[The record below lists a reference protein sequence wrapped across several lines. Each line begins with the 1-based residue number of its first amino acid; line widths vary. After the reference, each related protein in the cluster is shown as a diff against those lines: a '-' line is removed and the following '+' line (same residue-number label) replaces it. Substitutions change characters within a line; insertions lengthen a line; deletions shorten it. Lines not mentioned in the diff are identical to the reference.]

1 MSTTE
6 PIVTDENKTEETENT
21 TDKADWK
28 GFSKNLS
35 YGLITGI
42 FIGVIVIGSTGLF
55 LAKVANANI
64 LPTEC
69 DIEPYPVIGS
79 EEVTARIVPM
89 EIIYMNPVKIFSFFG
104 LNFWTEPTSYY
115 TQEANFV
122 NADAELNFMNDF
134 KNSWLCSL
142 KNKAYPPLKADIT
155 EVITAAETAA
165 VTADTG
171 ATAAKSKSW
180 MPNGW
185 FMPKNE
191 RNFGKKQD
199 AEGNYV
205 DVDLNELPQY
215 SPFWAYEFETLK
227 KMTVNSFSMINSVFF
242 YMNYLPEWGTMI
254 FFALF
259 FGVIITIIFLAN
271 WLYGLWSHLS
281 NFGDLVSNLYNPK
294 RFNKGTTRV
303 TEDPTWYEKGLIF
316 PFFVMGYFICAMYS
330 AIFIG
335 PTMVTLYAFFKALR
349 ANYVIRDN
357 NNEKASKDAPK
368 QNLFSFIKSTLYYK
382 KTFLII
388 LVMLNLM
395 GVTNEYLGTSYLPG
409 VIIAIL
415 ILIFGLKIL
424 EVNVPEDLFKVTN
437 ANFPPLIQPDV
448 DLLTDQLVNMC
459 SDKPTK
465 IVTDPKIIT
474 TVTGFVGSDVLQN
487 VKAEAQ
493 SQTVKAEVRSIMP
506 LIGGRPNKKIPKTKT
521 KFYNLKLV

>member
-42 FIGVIVIGSTGLF
+42 FIGVIVIGSAGLF

-69 DIEPYPVIGS
+69 DIEPYPLMGTDTVK
-79 EEVTARIVPM
+79 ARIVPM

-122 NADAELNFMNDF
+122 NADAELNFMNNF

-142 KNKAYPPLKADIT
+142 KNKAYPPLVAELKKVLTSNAD
-155 EVITAAETAA
+155 APY
-165 VTADTG
+165 D
-171 ATAAKSKSW
+171 
-180 MPNGW
+180 
-185 FMPKNE
+185 NE
-191 RNFGKKQD
+191 S
-199 AEGNYV
+199 YV
-205 DVDLNELPQY
+205 NESSVKLDELPQN
-215 SPFWAYEFETLK
+215 SPFWAYEFETMK
-227 KMTVNSFSMINSVFF
+227 KMTANSFSMINSVFF

-254 FFALF
+254 IFALF
-259 FGVIITIIFLAN
+259 FGVIITGIFFAN
-271 WLYGLWSHLS
+271 WCYGICLHLI
-281 NFGDLVSNLYNPK
+281 NFGDLLSNLYNPT
-294 RFNKGTTRV
+294 RFNKGLTSV
-303 TEDPTWYEKGLIF
+303 TLDPTWYEKCLIF
-316 PFFVMGYFICAMYS
+316 PFFVFLYFIGAMFS
-330 AIFIG
+330 AFIID
-335 PTMVTLYAFFKALR
+335 PTIVTFYAFVKALR
-349 ANYVIRDN
+349 ANYVVRDN
-357 NNEKASKDAPK
+357 NRNKILKNAPK

-424 EVNVPEDLFKVTN
+424 EVNAPEDLFKVTN
-437 ANFPPLIQPDV
+437 SNFPALIQPDV
-448 DLLTDQLVNMC
+448 DLLTDIPPVNMC
-459 SDKPTK
+459 NDKPTK
-465 IVTDPKIIT
+465 LPDVPTIIT
-474 TVTGFVGSDVLQN
+474 TVTGFTGSNVLQN
-487 VKAEAQ
+487 VSASE
-493 SQTVKAEVRSIMP
+493 SLSH
-506 LIGGRPNKKIPKTKT
+506 GGSSNKKINVGLQNQIPKTKTKT

>member
-69 DIEPYPVIGS
+69 NIEPYPVIDR
-79 EEVTARIVPM
+79 EKVTARIVPM
-89 EIIYMNPVKIFSFFG
+89 EIIHMNPVKIFSFFG
-104 LNFWTEPTSYY
+104 LNFWTEPASYY

-122 NADAELNFMNDF
+122 NADADLNFMNDF

-142 KNKAYPPLKADIT
+142 KNKAYPPLNTDLKEVLKPEIEIT
-155 EVITAAETAA
+155 
-165 VTADTG
+165 
-171 ATAAKSKSW
+171 
-180 MPNGW
+180 
-185 FMPKNE
+185 
-191 RNFGKKQD
+191 
-199 AEGNYV
+199 
-205 DVDLNELPQY
+205 DLNLNQMGGVRSHWYSSPEKKSDNSNSNNINVNVNLDELPRN

-227 KMTVNSFSMINSVFF
+227 KMTVNSFSIINSVFF
-242 YMNYLPEWGTMI
+242 YMNYLPEWGAMI

-259 FGVIITIIFLAN
+259 FGVIITIIFAAN
-271 WLYGLWSHLS
+271 WFYGVGSHLY

-294 RFNKGTTRV
+294 RFNKGPTSV
-303 TEDPTWYEKGLIF
+303 TSDPTWYEKGLIF
-316 PFFVMGYFICAMYS
+316 PFFVIGYYICALFS
-330 AIFIG
+330 AVIIS
-335 PTMVTLYAFFKALR
+335 PIMVTLYAFFKALR

-357 NNEKASKDAPK
+357 NDDKVSKEAPK

-424 EVNVPEDLFKVTN
+424 EVSVPEDLFKVTN

-448 DLLTDQLVNMC
+448 DLLTDHVVNMC

-465 IVTDPKIIT
+465 IPIDPKQIT
-474 TVTGFVGSDVLQN
+474 TVTGFVGSNVLQN
-487 VKAEAQ
+487 IKVGSPQQDVKAVAL
-493 SQTVKAEVRSIMP
+493 SSVP
-506 LIGGRPNKKIPKTKT
+506 LIGGRPNKKINVGLQNQIPKTKT